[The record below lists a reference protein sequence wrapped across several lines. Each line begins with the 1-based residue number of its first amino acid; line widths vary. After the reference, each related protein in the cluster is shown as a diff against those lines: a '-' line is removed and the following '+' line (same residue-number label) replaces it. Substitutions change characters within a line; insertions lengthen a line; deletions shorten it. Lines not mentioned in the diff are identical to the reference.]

1 MSVAERRLQI
11 PVMGVMVPNGR
22 GGYDLDKG
30 KSEWQETTARQ
41 LAQALI
47 VLNGGKVP
55 GSEQEVVSA

>member
-1 MSVAERRLQI
+1 MAERRLQI
-11 PVMGVMVPNGR
+11 PVVGVMVPNGR
-22 GGYDLDKG
+22 GGFVLDK
-30 KSEWQETTARQ
+30 KQSEWQQTTARQ

>member
-1 MSVAERRLQI
+1 MAERRLQI
-11 PVMGVMVPNGR
+11 PVVGVMVPNGR
-22 GGYDLDKG
+22 GGFELDK
-30 KSEWQETTARQ
+30 KQSEWQETTARQ